1 MITKP
6 LMCICFVISFA
17 ATDLYLQVT
26 EICKIE
32 TSEYKIYLYHTEV
45 RLSTL
50 YVLCRFIHYGIN
62 FHTTSL
68 PF

>member
-1 MITKP
+1 MLGNIITKP

-17 ATDLYLQVT
+17 ATDLYLQEINIGVS

-32 TSEYKIYLYHTEV
+32 TSEYRIYLYHTEV

-50 YVLCRFIHYGIN
+50 
-62 FHTTSL
+62 
-68 PF
+68 